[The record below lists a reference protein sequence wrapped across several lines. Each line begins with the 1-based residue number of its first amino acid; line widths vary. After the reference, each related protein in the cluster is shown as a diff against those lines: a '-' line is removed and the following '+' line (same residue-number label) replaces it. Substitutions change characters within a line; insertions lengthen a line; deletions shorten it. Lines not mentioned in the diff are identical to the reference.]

1 MHKGGPDPIWSI
13 PFCARKT
20 GESMCKTEE
29 NPARG
34 REKLAAF
41 GYFSEDVLPN
51 RVNNDCSK
59 TLYSSQG
66 SGLVTRCNIVR
77 QASSFVLL
85 WFSSPSNTKLLF
97 APRFRSSVRLIL
109 VTPQEHRRKIR
120 RAGARNWR
128 RSGIFQRTC
137 FPIENRVNN

>member
-41 GYFSEDVLPN
+41 GYFSEDVFPN

-97 APRFRSSVRLIL
+97 APRLRSSVRLIP
-109 VTPQEHRRKIR
+109 VTPQEDCSVATLPAQKQTLQVC
-120 RAGARNWR
+120 ALGLSSSSAD
-128 RSGIFQRTC
+128 RTH
-137 FPIENRVNN
+137 